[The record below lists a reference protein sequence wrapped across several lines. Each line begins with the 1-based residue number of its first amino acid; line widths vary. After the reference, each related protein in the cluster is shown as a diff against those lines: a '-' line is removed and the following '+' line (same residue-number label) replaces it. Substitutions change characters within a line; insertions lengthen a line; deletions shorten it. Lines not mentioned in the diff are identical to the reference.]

1 MFPIL
6 FCHWSTINYTEFKS
20 IDQVTDGGFIVAE
33 NLSKVFFP
41 LACLYIDFASF
52 FFFSPLKG
60 V

>member
-52 FFFSPLKG
+52 FFFFPP
-60 V
+60 